1 MANNVI
7 KFPTEERIRNRLK
20 NKVNETI
27 EIMDELYSQIDLCM
41 ENLCKLEEQATKVE
55 SAYSIILK
63 EYAKSV
69 EIHQMEA
76 RYLAY
81 CKDAQVHWDGD
92 KNCLVFHLPNWMEE
106 EENE

>member
-55 SAYSIILK
+55 QAYSIILK
-63 EYAKSV
+63 EYAKRV
-69 EIHQMEA
+69 EIQQMEA

>member
-55 SAYSIILK
+55 QAYSIILK

-81 CKDAQVHWDGD
+81 CKAVSYT
-92 KNCLVFHLPNWMEE
+92 HLRAHETPEHRLWPIEG
-106 EENE
+106 